1 MFTTSSMELLN
12 MVASKESIEKVASR
26 LVELGI
32 FQPVDI
38 QKIEKELQA
47 ISPFGI
53 DKENAQVQ
61 AFEVKLKEISRKLN
75 LQIVPSR
82 EIKDLSSEEIK
93 EIFKNIDEKLSGI
106 ISQKEESQIK
116 LKTAESTF
124 SQIED
129 YFIFPI
135 KHNAQY
141 SFLYVNLGE
150 LEPKSVPALE
160 HSLKE
165 ITHLIYPLK
174 IQKNKVSVLIIGL
187 KKDRAYFEKTLR
199 DLAWAN
205 IQLPDEVG
213 GLSKDVEA
221 RLKKEMDTYEAEIVK
236 FNLQINEV
244 ANSSVSD
251 LSKISAL
258 ISLKKSLI
266 EAKKYS
272 YVTDRTA
279 MLSGW
284 VLSEEKE
291 KAVSEIKKIPGVY
304 YVKGD
309 RVEELNIFKED
320 IPVRLKNNAI
330 FKPFELLI
338 NSYGIPRYGS
348 IDPTIFVAITF
359 LFMFGAM
366 FGDLGQGLCLALTGL
381 LLRKS
386 KSVTVKQAAALL
398 IYCGLSA
405 AMFGIFYGTLF
416 GFEEI
421 IKPLLVRPMEDI
433 NEVFGASI
441 LFGIGVITLGVI
453 LNTIN
458 AFRDKDYIKAI
469 LDKTGLITG
478 IIYWLAI
485 AYVTKLFA
493 AKTNISPIYLIVIAA
508 GLFLVF
514 LKPIIETI
522 SGHKKEKEAFF
533 VTFMEGMVDI
543 LEIAMG
549 YLANTVSFIRIAA
562 FALAHAGLFL
572 AIFELSHALKS
583 MAGGSLSILIIILG
597 NILVVLLEGM
607 IVSIQSL
614 RLNYYEFFSKFF
626 LMGKQAYKPLTI
638 EGQ

>member
-1 MFTTSSMELLN
+1 MFTTSSMELLSVVVLKDN
-12 MVASKESIEKVASR
+12 IEKVTSH
-26 LVELGI
+26 LLELGI

-38 QKIEKELQA
+38 QKIEAELK
-47 ISPFGI
+47 PVLPLGI
-53 DKENAQVQ
+53 DKENAELA

-75 LQIVPSR
+75 LSIVPSKVI
-82 EIKDLSSEEIK
+82 EDLSSDKIK
-93 EIFKNIDEKLSGI
+93 EIFKDIEEKVSGI
-106 ISQKEESQIK
+106 NSQREELLGK
-116 LKTAESTF
+116 LKNTESTF
-124 SQIED
+124 SQIRD

-135 KHNAQY
+135 KRNSYY
-141 SFLYVNLGE
+141 SFLYVNIGE
-150 LEPKSVPALE
+150 IEAKNLPALE
-160 HSLKE
+160 RSLKE
-165 ITHLIYPLK
+165 VKCLIYPFR
-174 IQKNKVSVLIIGL
+174 IHKNKVSILLIGL
-187 KKDRAYFEKTLR
+187 KKDRVYFEKTLR
-199 DLAWAN
+199 DSLWAT
-205 IQLPDEVG
+205 IELPQEVE
-213 GLSKDVEA
+213 GLSKDVEGK
-221 RLKKEMDTYEAEIVK
+221 LKSEIENYK
-236 FNLQINEV
+236 TEITKLNLQISEV
-244 ANSSVSD
+244 AKKFFPD
-251 LSKISAL
+251 LSKVSAL
-258 ISLKKSLI
+258 ISLKKSLL

-272 YVTDRTA
+272 YITDRTA
-279 MLSGW
+279 ILSGW
-284 VLSEEKE
+284 VLHEEKDR
-291 KAVSEIKKIPGVY
+291 VTGEIKKISGVC
-304 YVKGD
+304 YVGKKRAED
-309 RVEELNIFKED
+309 LNVAKED
-320 IPVRLKNNAI
+320 IPVLLKNNAI

-348 IDPTIFVAITF
+348 VDPTVFVAITF

-366 FGDLGQGLCLALTGL
+366 FGDLGQGLCLSLTGL

-386 KSVTVKQAAALL
+386 KSATVKQAASLL

-433 NEVFGASI
+433 NKVFGASI

-478 IIYWLAI
+478 VIYWLAI

-514 LKPIIETI
+514 LKPIIEVI

-533 VTFMEGMVDI
+533 VIFMEGMVDI

-607 IVSIQSL
+607 VVSIQSL

-626 LMGKQAYKPLTI
+626 MMGKQVYKPLTI
-638 EGQ
+638 EGH